1 MNKIVFFVLSF
12 VILAEDQEEIM
23 RVTRQELK
31 ELKINDKSIE
41 KTFEGI
47 KMQGIDFSK
56 SKKPFEEAVQ
66 LDNKN
71 YLAMFYIG
79 TYERVFNK
87 DTKKAIEYY
96 QKAIKLNPKNPRPY
110 NNLAIAYGYLGDTKK
125 SDETVKQIMTLFPEY
140 PEGYYQWAL
149 KLLDNKKYS
158 ESTEYMKKA
167 IEKYLNSHSD
177 VSLSD
182 GDRKRFEAAKV
193 TVNYKQVLSKAKKE
207 GTSAVYTEKEILA
220 LRAYYQSHPDE
231 KVPDYLAESLNHF
244 NTTGLAE
251 GMDVSFNLAD
261 GYIQFTGGIIETA
274 ETVNA
279 IGNGAWTGNKTWDK
293 IKSLNEAVGNSDN
306 MKLLDKADDLVN
318 VADDAG
324 RITKFGGQ
332 VGNHL
337 GKMGVIGSLV
347 SGASTYLERKDKYG
361 EEVALQDAAAHTGI
375 TATSTVV
382 GSVIGSFIPVPVVG
396 TLFGAWVGTVVGN
409 VLSTTYDEARH
420 DKIEASDYKD
430 WWKPW

>member
-1 MNKIVFFVLSF
+1 MNNRYLKILILLSFFVLSF
-12 VILAEDQEEIM
+12 GILAEDQEEIM

-96 QKAIKLNPKNPRPY
+96 QKAINLNPKNPRPY

-125 SDETVKQIMTLFPEY
+125 SDETIKQIMSLFPEY

-167 IEKYLNSHSD
+167 IEKYNKIKKIDYWYITQDMKKSFIIDAQKIIINNYVKQEKLAEAIEFFEDSYINMKQDNS
-177 VSLSD
+177 
-182 GDRKRFEAAKV
+182 
-193 TVNYKQVLSKAKKE
+193 
-207 GTSAVYTEKEILA
+207 SAVNELMELLYYKNQELYENKNSKLYKENFDKLKSIEFL
-220 LRAYYQSHPDE
+220 
-231 KVPDYLAESLNHF
+231 
-244 NTTGLAE
+244 GLLMEANDHLK
-251 GMDVSFNLAD
+251 GK
-261 GYIQFTGGIIETA
+261 
-274 ETVNA
+274 
-279 IGNGAWTGNKTWDK
+279 NK
-293 IKSLNEAVGNSDN
+293 
-306 MKLLDKADDLVN
+306 
-318 VADDAG
+318 
-324 RITKFGGQ
+324 
-332 VGNHL
+332 
-337 GKMGVIGSLV
+337 GK
-347 SGASTYLERKDKYG
+347 
-361 EEVALQDAAAHTGI
+361 
-375 TATSTVV
+375 
-382 GSVIGSFIPVPVVG
+382 
-396 TLFGAWVGTVVGN
+396 
-409 VLSTTYDEARH
+409 
-420 DKIEASDYKD
+420 
-430 WWKPW
+430 

>member
-1 MNKIVFFVLSF
+1 MNNRYLKILILLSFFVLSF
-12 VILAEDQEEIM
+12 GILAEDQEEIM

-96 QKAIKLNPKNPRPY
+96 QKAINLNPKNPRPY

-125 SDETVKQIMTLFPEY
+125 SDETIKQIMSLFPEY

-167 IEKYLNSHSD
+167 IEKYNKIKKIDYWYITQDMKKSFIID
-177 VSLSD
+177 AQ
-182 GDRKRFEAAKV
+182 KIIIN
-193 TVNYKQVLSKAKKE
+193 NYVKQ
-207 GTSAVYTEKEILA
+207 EK
-220 LRAYYQSHPDE
+220 
-231 KVPDYLAESLNHF
+231 LAEAIEF
-244 NTTGLAE
+244 FE
-251 GMDVSFNLAD
+251 DF
-261 GYIQFTGGIIETA
+261 YI
-274 ETVNA
+274 
-279 IGNGAWTGNKTWDK
+279 
-293 IKSLNEAVGNSDN
+293 N
-306 MKLLDKADDLVN
+306 MKQDNSSVVNELMELLYYKNQELYENKNSKLYKENFDKLKSIEFLGLLMEAND
-318 VADDAG
+318 
-324 RITKFGGQ
+324 
-332 VGNHL
+332 HL
-337 GKMGVIGSLV
+337 KGKNKG
-347 SGASTYLERKDKYG
+347 K
-361 EEVALQDAAAHTGI
+361 
-375 TATSTVV
+375 
-382 GSVIGSFIPVPVVG
+382 
-396 TLFGAWVGTVVGN
+396 
-409 VLSTTYDEARH
+409 
-420 DKIEASDYKD
+420 
-430 WWKPW
+430 

>member
-1 MNKIVFFVLSF
+1 MNNRYLKILILLSFFVLSF
-12 VILAEDQEEIM
+12 GILAEDQEEIM

-96 QKAIKLNPKNPRPY
+96 QKAINLNPKNPRPY

-125 SDETVKQIMTLFPEY
+125 SDETIKQIMSLFPEY

-167 IEKYLNSHSD
+167 IEKYNKIKKIDYWYITQDMKKSFIID
-177 VSLSD
+177 AQ
-182 GDRKRFEAAKV
+182 KIIIN
-193 TVNYKQVLSKAKKE
+193 NYVKQ
-207 GTSAVYTEKEILA
+207 EK
-220 LRAYYQSHPDE
+220 
-231 KVPDYLAESLNHF
+231 LAEAIEFFEDS
-244 NTTGLAE
+244 
-251 GMDVSFNLAD
+251 
-261 GYIQFTGGIIETA
+261 YI
-274 ETVNA
+274 
-279 IGNGAWTGNKTWDK
+279 
-293 IKSLNEAVGNSDN
+293 N
-306 MKLLDKADDLVN
+306 MKQDNSFVVNELMELLYYKNQELYENKNSKLYKENFDKLKSIEFLGLLMEAND
-318 VADDAG
+318 
-324 RITKFGGQ
+324 
-332 VGNHL
+332 HL
-337 GKMGVIGSLV
+337 KGKNKG
-347 SGASTYLERKDKYG
+347 K
-361 EEVALQDAAAHTGI
+361 
-375 TATSTVV
+375 
-382 GSVIGSFIPVPVVG
+382 
-396 TLFGAWVGTVVGN
+396 
-409 VLSTTYDEARH
+409 
-420 DKIEASDYKD
+420 
-430 WWKPW
+430 

>member
-1 MNKIVFFVLSF
+1 MNNRYLKILILLSFFVLSF
-12 VILAEDQEEIM
+12 GILAEDQEEIM

-96 QKAIKLNPKNPRPY
+96 QKAINLNPKNPRPY

-125 SDETVKQIMTLFPEY
+125 SDETIKQIMSLFPEY

-167 IEKYLNSHSD
+167 IEKYNKIKKIDYWYITQDMKKSFIID
-177 VSLSD
+177 AQ
-182 GDRKRFEAAKV
+182 KIIIN
-193 TVNYKQVLSKAKKE
+193 NYVKQ
-207 GTSAVYTEKEILA
+207 EK
-220 LRAYYQSHPDE
+220 
-231 KVPDYLAESLNHF
+231 LAEAIEFFEDS
-244 NTTGLAE
+244 
-251 GMDVSFNLAD
+251 
-261 GYIQFTGGIIETA
+261 YI
-274 ETVNA
+274 
-279 IGNGAWTGNKTWDK
+279 
-293 IKSLNEAVGNSDN
+293 N
-306 MKLLDKADDLVN
+306 MKQDSSSVVNELMELLYYKNQELYENKNSKLYKENFDKLKSIEFLGLLMEAND
-318 VADDAG
+318 
-324 RITKFGGQ
+324 
-332 VGNHL
+332 HL
-337 GKMGVIGSLV
+337 KGKNKG
-347 SGASTYLERKDKYG
+347 K
-361 EEVALQDAAAHTGI
+361 
-375 TATSTVV
+375 
-382 GSVIGSFIPVPVVG
+382 
-396 TLFGAWVGTVVGN
+396 
-409 VLSTTYDEARH
+409 
-420 DKIEASDYKD
+420 
-430 WWKPW
+430 